1 MLLVILKT
9 KKLLEDFTKKIAKT
23 KSKMFRVTK
32 VIKRKDNKL
41 YVNTARKAIFSNTWK
56 IMGSSKS
63 PSKYHLSFN
72 FMDKERPYYP
82 SPKHSKQEV
91 CSNH

>member
-9 KKLLEDFTKKIAKT
+9 KKLLEDFTKKIAKN

-63 PSKYHLSFN
+63 PSKYDLSFN

-82 SPKHSKQEV
+82 SPKRSKQEV